1 MIMKYEISRTSDWLG
16 EKKPCAKAYKENDK
30 WYIDINSLE
39 ELNELI
45 SEVESKVIVGN
56 NNIEIY
62 DDYRE

>member
-1 MIMKYEISRTSDWLG
+1 MK
-16 EKKPCAKAYKENDK
+16 KQPCEKAYKENDK

-45 SEVESKVIVGN
+45 DEVKEKVIIGCDD
-56 NNIEIY
+56 IEIY

>member
-1 MIMKYEISRTSDWLG
+1 MKYVISRTSDWMG
-16 EKKPCAKAYKENDK
+16 KTQPCSKAYKENDK

-45 SEVESKVIVGN
+45 DEVKEKVIIGCDD
-56 NNIEIY
+56 IEIY

>member
-1 MIMKYEISRTSDWLG
+1 MKYEISRSSDWWG
-16 EKKPCAKAYKENDK
+16 EKQPCEKAYKENDK

-45 SEVESKVIVGN
+45 DEVKEKVIIGCDD
-56 NNIEIY
+56 IEIY

>member
-1 MIMKYEISRTSDWLG
+1 MKYKISRSSDWWG
-16 EKKPCAKAYKENDK
+16 EKQPCEKAYKENGT

-45 SEVESKVIVGN
+45 NEVETKVIIGGGD
-56 NNIEIY
+56 IEIY